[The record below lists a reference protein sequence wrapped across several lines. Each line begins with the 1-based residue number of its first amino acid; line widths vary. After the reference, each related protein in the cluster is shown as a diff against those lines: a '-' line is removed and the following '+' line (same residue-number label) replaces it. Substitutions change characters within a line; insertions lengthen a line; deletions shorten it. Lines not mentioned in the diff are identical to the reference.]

1 MATATVVYVVSAVP
15 SQSYPSKS
23 AQVPSVFN
31 IGYKDANGVGQ
42 ALYNYCAPNNQW
54 TISFTGTVGNLYHV
68 KAIDIQNPN
77 SVVTVTAY
85 ENGSSVAT
93 ANNSANTTLPAGVTG
108 TL

>member
-1 MATATVVYVVSAVP
+1 MTTAAVVLVVSAVP

-23 AQVPSVFN
+23 AQTPSVFN
-31 IGYKDANGVGQ
+31 IGYKDVNGNGQ

-54 TISFTGTVGNLYHV
+54 TTSFTGTVGNLYNL

-77 SVVTVTAY
+77 SVVTVTVY
-85 ENGSSVAT
+85 ENGSVVAT
-93 ANNSANTTLPAGVTG
+93 ANNSTNTTLSAGVTG